1 MKGFWENRTYGG
13 GLRVWVGCYENLRF
27 LSHYHREIELIY
39 VREGETRLGIQ
50 NRVYSC
56 RAGDLVFCR
65 SGCMHYSAEP
75 SPACVL
81 DFLLFDPS
89 VLQEFRTVLSGPLPP
104 VLSLSL
110 IHI

>member
-65 SGCMHYSAEP
+65 SGCMHY
-75 SPACVL
+75 
-81 DFLLFDPS
+81 
-89 VLQEFRTVLSGPLPP
+89 
-104 VLSLSL
+104 LSL